1 MHQTL
6 LKNATLTTHLQTCP
20 SPPLVQQTRIASSY
34 KPQCPPFPKWDGTP
48 PTTPLFL
55 AQVATYKSEAFYS
68 GVQDWTRTT
77 LENKHISV
85 AISANMLASL
95 PWSVSSMFLNGI
107 RFASDGITML
117 SYLLTH
123 LNPSSSENLL
133 RAISYITRIEMGLGE
148 SSIDYMSHVRGIS
161 QRMQGVLMDQIIPFL
176 SIAIPNHDRYPSMK
190 SR

>member
-1 MHQTL
+1 
-6 LKNATLTTHLQTCP
+6 
-20 SPPLVQQTRIASSY
+20 
-34 KPQCPPFPKWDGTP
+34 
-48 PTTPLFL
+48 
-55 AQVATYKSEAFYS
+55 
-68 GVQDWTRTT
+68 
-77 LENKHISV
+77 
-85 AISANMLASL
+85 
-95 PWSVSSMFLNGI
+95 
-107 RFASDGITML
+107 ML